1 LPDSALLDLVDV
13 RHEPQL
19 ELPLFEGHGY
29 PAPVVDHETVARAFL
44 ERYAREVR
52 APA

>member
-1 LPDSALLDLVDV
+1 LFG
-13 RHEPQL
+13 PQS
-19 ELPLFEGHGY
+19 Y
-29 PAPVVDHETVARAFL
+29 PEAVVDHETVARAFL